1 MEATALPHPMPRSSP
16 PTQAAPQVLHAPE
29 APEITLGGNDD
40 ETNAVVMGPQVIPA
54 KVDAKF
60 RNREPVYPPL
70 AVLRAEQGAVTLLI
84 HVSPDGLPTGVD
96 IAQSS
101 GFVLLDR
108 AARDAVTRWHFLPAV
123 QDGQPISF
131 DMLFRVVFHL
141 E

>member
-1 MEATALPHPMPRSSP
+1 MAATALPHPMSPSSSL
-16 PTQAAPQVLHAPE
+16 TRAAPQALHTPV
-29 APEITLGGNDD
+29 APEINLGGNDA
-40 ETNAVVMGPQVIPA
+40 ETNAIVTGPQVIPA

-84 HVSPDGLPTGVD
+84 HVSPDGLPAGVD

-101 GFVLLDR
+101 GFAMLDH
-108 AARDAVTRWHFLPAV
+108 AARDAVARWHFLPAV
-123 QDGQPISF
+123 QDGQPIPF

>member
-1 MEATALPHPMPRSSP
+1 M
-16 PTQAAPQVLHAPE
+16 QHAPE
-29 APEITLGGNDD
+29 TPEITLSGNDA
-40 ETNAVVMGPQVIPA
+40 ETNAIVLGPQVIPA
-54 KVDAKF
+54 RVDAKF

-70 AVLRAEQGAVTLLI
+70 AALRAEQGAVTLLI

-101 GFVLLDR
+101 GFVLLDH
-108 AARDAVTRWHFLPAV
+108 AARDAVARWHFLPAV
-123 QDGQPISF
+123 QDGQPIPF